1 MFRVDFKEQFE
12 KFFPWHY
19 DAMAKDTND
28 CPALG
33 NLELDYK
40 SITEHVVKLC
50 ETQDPKNNGRGWAY
64 YFENGKVKED
74 IVADRPESFQ
84 KMFEVW
90 RKTGWTKDNSC
101 FYEFQD
107 EEMGDFYKVIVDAYQ
122 EKFGEMKHKQLRVFL
137 KPPMT
142 ALGLHCDTYN
152 SYSRKH
158 NAEISKIFRVLTTV
172 EDWQW
177 GHYNLIGNNVVH
189 QHRAGDCYQIK
200 PNVFHLSGNLGFNPM
215 ITMNITGI
223 CR

>member
-1 MFRVDFKEQFE
+1 MFRVDFKKHFE
-12 KFFPWHY
+12 KYFPWHY
-19 DAMAKDTND
+19 DALAKDTKD
-28 CPALG
+28 CPAMG

-40 SITEHVVKLC
+40 SIAEHVIDLC
-50 ETQDPKNNGRGWAY
+50 KTQDPKNNGRGWDY
-64 YFENGKVKED
+64 YFKDGKVREEV
-74 IVADRPESFQ
+74 IADRPEGFQ

-90 RKTGWTKDNSC
+90 QKTGWTKDNSC

-107 EEMGDFYKVIVDAYQ
+107 QEMGDYYKVIVDAYQ
-122 EKFGEMKHKQLRVFL
+122 EKYGELRNTQLRVFL

-158 NAEISKIFRVLTTV
+158 NADPSSIFRVFTLV

-177 GHYNLIGNNVVH
+177 GHYNLIGNDIIH
-189 QHRAGDCYQIK
+189 QHKAGDCYLIK

-223 CR
+223 K